1 LAAFSPVFEEKL
13 PVPFSADDPMT
24 QKRAISRKGAKSAKG
39 GAITSP
45 RSSNGESSGMAGRE
59 ELIPSI
65 QNVVGVIL
73 AVTENRNWI
82 EVFFEGDLMHTKT
95 VNLPS
100 GMLFDIYIE
109 EIPHK
114 TTVYEHPRTMIFFER
129 PCDLHMTRDGDKLI
143 ITGVSPSQN
152 LV

>member
-1 LAAFSPVFEEKL
+1 MKPT
-13 PVPFSADDPMT
+13 PR
-24 QKRAISRKGAKSAKG
+24 KRAISRQEAKG
-39 GAITSP
+39 GKGRTTSSS
-45 RSSNGESSGMAGRE
+45 RSCDGEASGIVDRE
-59 ELIPSI
+59 ELIASI
-65 QNVVGVIL
+65 ENAAGVII

-100 GMLFDIYIE
+100 GRIFNVYIE

-114 TTVYEHPRTMIFFER
+114 TTVYEHPRTMIFFNR
-129 PCDLHMTRDGDKLI
+129 PCDLRMTRDGDKVI
-143 ITGVSPSQN
+143 VMGVPPSQD